1 MLGIEKA
8 SCRTNSELNPYV
20 TLQCMIGNWPREWGE
35 YRHHSTNP
43 PLPDPCCMHS
53 AYDYFTYQWYNRHS
67 HIRKLNT
74 ACVESA
80 DKHLHKDKILTLI
93 TIHNIHWGCSQYR
106 LSKMS
111 KSLKKYLIYVLIYTP
126 ADIHQHPHVH
136 CHCVSWSPPSL
147 EQLQPEENII
157 TYKLKMSCVQPV
169 L

>member
-1 MLGIEKA
+1 MWHYSVWLGIEPGGEV
-8 SCRTNSELNPYV
+8 STDI
-20 TLQCMIGNWPREWGE
+20 TLSILLSQTHVVCIVHMI
-35 YRHHSTNP
+35 T
-43 PLPDPCCMHS
+43 
-53 AYDYFTYQWYNRHS
+53 FTYQWYNRHS

-111 KSLKKYLIYVLIYTP
+111 KSLKKYLIYILIYTP

-157 TYKLKMSCVQPV
+157 TYKFKMSCVQPV
-169 L
+169 LQGGKNWNPI

>member
-1 MLGIEKA
+1 
-8 SCRTNSELNPYV
+8 
-20 TLQCMIGNWPREWGE
+20 
-35 YRHHSTNP
+35 
-43 PLPDPCCMHS
+43 
-53 AYDYFTYQWYNRHS
+53 
-67 HIRKLNT
+67 
-74 ACVESA
+74 
-80 DKHLHKDKILTLI
+80 
-93 TIHNIHWGCSQYR
+93 
-106 LSKMS
+106 MS